1 MTNIASSRPKTDLSW
16 WKSATCY
23 QIYPCSFF
31 DSNGD
36 GIGDLPGINSKLDY
50 LADLG
55 IDCIWISPMY
65 ASPQEDMG
73 YDISDYE
80 AIYPAYGTM
89 SDMEAIIQSAH
100 HRGIRV
106 LLDLV
111 VNHTSEQHKW
121 FQQSL
126 RGKVGDGAYGDF
138 YIWKDPNFDTNG
150 TRKEPNNWGSVFGG
164 SAWEWVEERGQYYL
178 HIFAKGQPD
187 LNWEQDHVRAA
198 IRESSMHFWFKKG
211 IDGFR
216 VDTCG
221 IYSKDPSFKDGVV
234 DERLYP
240 YGSPNDGIRNGPRI
254 HEFWR
259 EIRREVLDKYV
270 DGDPLMVGELPL
282 VDYDT
287 LMKYVGAER
296 RELSCG
302 FDFAYVALGG
312 VWASPPH
319 EVGGYKL
326 PEAKRAIQ
334 KTQDLIMTGN
344 AWGTTFKENHDL
356 PRSVTRHGTK
366 NIAYWERAAKVLCMM
381 TTTLSGTLWVYQ
393 GEEIGMTNIP
403 ESWSIDDLKDLNS
416 INYYRDMQK
425 RFPGDQ
431 ELLRKA
437 WKGVVETARDN
448 GRTPMQWSNE
458 KQAGFTT
465 GKPWMRVNDN
475 YRSIN
480 VADQSKSGDSVLAF
494 WKSMI
499 KIRKKYA
506 EILMHG
512 SYKVHDFEN
521 EHSWT
526 FEKRAE
532 SGQLAIVM
540 LNFSEVECDLHW
552 PGGSNKD
559 AFNLIISN
567 VSNSA
572 TVLQPWECRL
582 YIEKSLGQ
590 L

>member
-1 MTNIASSRPKTDLSW
+1 MTSFSPKADFNW

-23 QIYPCSFF
+23 QIYPCSFS

-36 GIGDLPGINSKLDY
+36 GIGDLPGIISKLDY

-80 AIYPAYGTM
+80 AIYPPYGTM
-89 SDMEAIIQSAH
+89 SDMEAVIKGAH
-100 HRGIRV
+100 DRGIRV

-111 VNHTSEQHKW
+111 VNHTSDQHKW
-121 FQQSL
+121 FQQSKK
-126 RGKVGDGAYGDF
+126 GKAGDGAYGDF
-138 YIWKDPNFDTNG
+138 YIWKDPKFDANG
-150 TRKEPNNWGSVFGG
+150 RRQEPNNWGSVFGG

-198 IRESSMHFWFKKG
+198 IRESAMHFWFKKG

-221 IYSKDPSFKDGVV
+221 IYSKDPSYKDGAI
-234 DERLYP
+234 EQRFYP
-240 YGSPNDGIRNGPRI
+240 YGDPNKGIVNGPRI

-270 DGDPLMVGELPL
+270 DGDPFMVGELPL
-282 VDYDT
+282 SDYDT
-287 LMKYVGAER
+287 VMKYVGADR

-312 VWASPPH
+312 VWELPPH
-319 EVGGYKL
+319 EMGGYKL
-326 PEAKRAIQ
+326 PEAKKAIQ
-334 KTQDLIMTGN
+334 KIQDLIMTRK

-366 NIAYWERAAKVLCMM
+366 NMAYWERAAKVLCML

-431 ELLRKA
+431 EMLQKA
-437 WKGVVETARDN
+437 WKGIVETARDN
-448 GRTPMQWSNE
+448 ARTPMQWSNE

-465 GKPWMRVNDN
+465 GEPWMRVNDN
-475 YRSIN
+475 YTSIN
-480 VADQSKSGDSVLAF
+480 VADQRTSGESVLAF

-499 KIRKKYA
+499 QIRKKYA
-506 EILMHG
+506 GILIHG
-512 SYKVHDFEN
+512 NYKVHDFEN
-521 EHSWT
+521 DHSWT
-526 FEKRAE
+526 FEKRSE
-532 SGQLAIVM
+532 SGQLAIAM
-540 LNFSEVECDLHW
+540 LNFSEVECDPHW
-552 PGGSNKD
+552 PDGSNKD

-572 TVLQPWECRL
+572 TRLQPWECRL
-582 YIEKSLGQ
+582 YIERSLAQ